1 VTESEPPEQ
10 VSNRDAGSRRLL
22 RSSAIVGLGTSASRI
37 TGYARVAAI
46 AYALGGSAL
55 AGTYAYASQTPSML
69 YELLLGGVLTATLVP
84 LFVRYVERR
93 DEDAASAIFT
103 ISALALIVVTAIGV
117 VIAPWIVHLF
127 TLRVD
132 GAERAAQQEVATTLL
147 RLFMPMVL
155 FYGMTA
161 LATAL
166 LHAHRKFTA
175 AAIAPVLNNVVV
187 IAVFLAIPRLYDGNE
202 LRLANAQHDT
212 TLLLLLG
219 IGTTAGV
226 AAVAIVLVP
235 ALLHTRAHLRFLPAW
250 RHHAVVTM
258 ARLSGWTIGY
268 VIANQVAL
276 WFVLILANGEN
287 GGPFLYLSAYTF
299 FQLPHGLLAVSLTT
313 TLAPEMAS
321 AAGRGDLAALRERL
335 AFGMRLIGV
344 MILPAAAAYIGLARP
359 IVVVLLQRGAFS
371 AADAAV
377 VADSIAAFSVGLVF
391 FSIYLFALRA
401 FYALPDTRTPFIINC
416 FENAANVLFAIPLYL
431 WLGIPGLALAFSA
444 AYVVA
449 SIVTLDLLR
458 HRIGGLG
465 GRRTFDSL
473 ARCALAAVAVAV
485 VTWAAS
491 AVIGWDGTGRALA
504 STVVGLLAGTVV
516 YVGGLALLRVPELG
530 QLRDLLPGRAARPSV

>member
-1 VTESEPPEQ
+1 MSDHPEQ
-10 VSNRDAGSRRLL
+10 SSDQTGSRKLL

-103 ISALALIVVTAIGV
+103 ISALALVVVTAIGV
-117 VIAPWIVHLF
+117 LIAPWIVHLF

-132 GAERAAQQEVATTLL
+132 GAERAEQQEVATTLL

-166 LHAHRKFTA
+166 LHAHRRFTA

-187 IAVFLAIPRLYDGNE
+187 IALFLAIPRLYDGDE
-202 LRLANAQHDT
+202 LTLANAQNDT
-212 TLLLLLG
+212 ALLLLLG
-219 IGTTAGV
+219 IGTTAGIAV
-226 AAVAIVLVP
+226 VAIALVP
-235 ALLHTRAHLRFLPAW
+235 ALRHTGAHLRFLPAW

-268 VIANQVAL
+268 VVANQVAL
-276 WFVLILANGEN
+276 WFVLILANGDD

-335 AFGMRLIGV
+335 AFGMRMIGV

-359 IVVVLLQRGAFS
+359 IVVMLLQRGAFS
-371 AADAAV
+371 GADAAV

-401 FYALPDTRTPFIINC
+401 FYALPDTRTPFVLNC
-416 FENAANVLFAIPLYL
+416 IENAANVLLAIPLYI
-431 WLGIPGLALAFSA
+431 WLGIPGLALAFSL
-444 AYVVA
+444 AYVIGSVA
-449 SIVTLDLLR
+449 TLEVLR
-458 HRIGGLG
+458 RRIGGLG
-465 GRRTFDSL
+465 GRQTLDSL
-473 ARCALAAVAVAV
+473 VRCGVAALAVALVA
-485 VTWAAS
+485 WAA
-491 AVIGWDGTGRALA
+491 AALIGWDGTGRALA
-504 STVVGLLAGTVV
+504 STVVGLAAGGAV
-516 YVGGLALLRVPELG
+516 YLGGLMILRVPELA
-530 QLRDLLPGRAARPSV
+530 QLRDMLPGRARRESV

>member
-1 VTESEPPEQ
+1 MTNEEV
-10 VSNRDAGSRRLL
+10 GSRRLL

-117 VIAPWIVHLF
+117 LIAPWIVRLF

-155 FYGMTA
+155 FYGMIA

-166 LHAHRKFTA
+166 LHAHRKFAA
-175 AAIAPVLNNVVV
+175 AAIAPVLNNLVV
-187 IAVFLAIPRLYDGNE
+187 IAVFLAIPRLYDGSE

-212 TLLLLLG
+212 ALLLLLG

-235 ALLHTRAHLRFLPAW
+235 ALLHTGAHLRFLPAW

-268 VIANQVAL
+268 VIANQIAL
-276 WFVLILANGEN
+276 WFVLILANGDN

-335 AFGMRLIGV
+335 AFGMRMIGL

-371 AADAAV
+371 ADDAAV

-416 FENAANVLFAIPLYL
+416 FENAANVVFAIPLYF

-444 AYVVA
+444 AYVLG

-465 GRRTFDSL
+465 GRRTFNSL
-473 ARCALAAVAVAV
+473 ARCAVAAVAVAL
-485 VTWAAS
+485 VTWATS

-504 STVVGLLAGTVV
+504 STVVGLLAATVV
-516 YVGGLALLRVPELG
+516 YIGGLALLRVPELG
-530 QLRDLLPGRAARPSV
+530 ELRALLPGRAPRSSV